1 MSIQSFVSV
10 FIQLDQKQQK
20 TSQNLDIFA
29 VLSKNLQFVPKTL
42 KFLHFFQNL
51 KFFPKTL
58 KFWQF
63 SPKT

>member
-29 VLSKNLQFVPKTL
+29 VLSKNLQFVPK
-42 KFLHFFQNL
+42 
-51 KFFPKTL
+51 
-58 KFWQF
+58 
-63 SPKT
+63 S

>member
-1 MSIQSFVSV
+1 MYLL

-29 VLSKNLQFVPKTL
+29 VLSKNLQFVSKIL
-42 KFLHFFQNL
+42 KFFAIFSELEI
-51 KFFPKTL
+51 FPKTL
-58 KFWQF
+58 NFWQF